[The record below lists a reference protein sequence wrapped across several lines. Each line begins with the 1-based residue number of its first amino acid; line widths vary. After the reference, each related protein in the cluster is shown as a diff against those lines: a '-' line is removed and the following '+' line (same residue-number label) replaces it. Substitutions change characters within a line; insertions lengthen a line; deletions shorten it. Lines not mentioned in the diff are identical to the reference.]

1 VSRPISLRALK
12 HTCTLEPYTGMSAG
26 APTYGTSVALSR
38 VRFEPIKQNAMTS
51 LGDMRNDKFLLF
63 FDCRNSLPLGR
74 TFAIKDKIT
83 FGSQVLSV
91 RAVTPCY
98 GDATTVHHYEVNCA

>member
-1 VSRPISLRALK
+1 VSPGPPVI
-12 HTCTLEPYTGMSAG
+12 
-26 APTYGTSVALSR
+26 YGTSVALSR

-98 GDATTVHHYEVNCA
+98 GDASTVHHYEVNCA